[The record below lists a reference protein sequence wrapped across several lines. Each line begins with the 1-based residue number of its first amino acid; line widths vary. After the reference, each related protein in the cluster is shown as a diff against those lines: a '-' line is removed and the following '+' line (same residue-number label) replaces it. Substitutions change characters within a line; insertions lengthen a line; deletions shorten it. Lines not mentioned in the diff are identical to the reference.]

1 MEITEKELK
10 NLVRERIMGMA
21 ESDALYAKKEDWQ
34 VSKKKIRQNM
44 IELLKHIEEDEY
56 EEGVEKIG
64 SLITKLQN
72 WQVKIQK
79 FIS

>member
-1 MEITEKELK
+1 MELTEKELK
-10 NLVRERIMGMA
+10 SLIKEKLMGMS

-34 VSKKKIRQNM
+34 ESKKKIRQNM

-64 SLITKLQN
+64 SLISKLKD

-79 FIS
+79 FIN